1 MLTPLLRIKSI
12 GVNWDHVYQIRKG
25 GVGRMS
31 FIIERMLA
39 MEEED
44 RWTISMTEGEVS
56 WAVIFLKVWRMSG
69 VLDMGQF
76 H

>member
-1 MLTPLLRIKSI
+1 MRIKSI
-12 GVNWDHVYQIRKG
+12 DGNWDHVYQIRKG

-31 FIIERMLA
+31 FIIEGMLA

-56 WAVIFLKVWRMSG
+56 WAVIFLKAWRMSG

>member
-1 MLTPLLRIKSI
+1 
-12 GVNWDHVYQIRKG
+12 
-25 GVGRMS
+25 MS
-31 FIIERMLA
+31 FIIEGMLA
-39 MEEED
+39 MEEEH

-56 WAVIFLKVWRMSG
+56 WAVIFLKAWRMSG